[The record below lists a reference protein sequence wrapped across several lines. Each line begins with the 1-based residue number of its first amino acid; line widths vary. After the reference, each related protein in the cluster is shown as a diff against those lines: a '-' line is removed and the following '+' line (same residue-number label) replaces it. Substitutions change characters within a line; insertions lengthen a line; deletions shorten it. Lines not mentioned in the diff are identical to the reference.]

1 MDNVTEKNRARKM
14 VRVARTGEI
23 AFVISV
29 DLVDM
34 PSFEQRLDE
43 LATQLFGS
51 KSVVGKGTSQ

>member
-14 VRVARTGEI
+14 IRVARTGEI